1 MMVPYVGG
9 VARVRDM
16 VRAYREAWREAGHPP
31 GAEQVQ
37 SSLHCYMAETR
48 REAVEGARPRVE
60 RYIEVFGEAVASW
73 ASHDAA
79 QYASYGKMVESIAA
93 TTLESMLQDRQ
104 ALIGTPEDVVEQL
117 RYYRDVFGEFE
128 PSMQINFGG
137 IGHAEA
143 SRTLELFAGRVMPK
157 LQER

>member
-1 MMVPYVGG
+1 M
-9 VARVRDM
+9 
-16 VRAYREAWREAGHPP
+16 
-31 GAEQVQ
+31 
-37 SSLHCYMAETR
+37 
-48 REAVEGARPRVE
+48 
-60 RYIEVFGEAVASW
+60 ASW

-117 RYYRDVFGEFE
+117 RYHREVFGEFE

-137 IGHAEA
+137 IGDAEA

-157 LQER
+157 LQRGGA

>member
-1 MMVPYVGG
+1 M
-9 VARVRDM
+9 
-16 VRAYREAWREAGHPP
+16 
-31 GAEQVQ
+31 Q
-37 SSLHCYMAETR
+37 SSLHCYIAETR
-48 REAVEGARPRVE
+48 REAAEGARPRVE

-73 ASHDAA
+73 ASHEAA

-93 TTLESMLQDRQ
+93 TTLESMLRDRQ